1 VAVTIAVIIAIV
13 LVGGQFV
20 APSIATSVL
29 RQRLAKDGKVLSA
42 RVSAFPWVQLIWH
55 HADRATATMADYDAA
70 PGHIERLLHQA
81 DGIGTVDVSIGVVRT
96 GLLTLHAVTFTK
108 QGDELV
114 GVGTLDLSDLQAALP
129 IVRSLTP
136 IRDSN
141 GQVVLRGT
149 ASVLGVQAS
158 VDVVIAARD
167 GKLVVA
173 PSGLLGAFATLT
185 LYDDPEIHV
194 QSVTAT
200 TVPGGLRFV
209 TRGKLT

>member
-1 VAVTIAVIIAIV
+1 MAISIAAIIATV

-29 RQRLAKDGKVLSA
+29 RQRLAKNGKLLSA
-42 RVSAFPWVQLIWH
+42 HLSAFPWVQLLWQ
-55 HADRATATMADYDAA
+55 HADRVSATMAEYSAA
-70 PGHIERLLHQA
+70 PGQIESMLHQA
-81 DGIGTVDVSIGVVRT
+81 DGIDEVDVSIGVVHT
-96 GLLTLHAVTFTK
+96 GLLTLHTVTFTK
-108 QGDELV
+108 RGDELV
-114 GVGTLDLSDLQAALP
+114 GIGTLELSDLQAALP
-129 IVRSLTP
+129 AVRSLTP
-136 IRDSN
+136 VPGSN
-141 GQVVLRGT
+141 GQVLLRGT

-158 VDVVIAARD
+158 VDVVIAARG

-173 PSGLLGAFATLT
+173 PSGLLGAFATVT

-209 TRGKLT
+209 TRGKVT

>member
-1 VAVTIAVIIAIV
+1 MAVTIAAIIAIV

-42 RVSAFPWVQLIWH
+42 HLSAFPWVQLLWQ
-55 HADRATATMADYDAA
+55 HADRVSATMADYRAA
-70 PGHIERLLHQA
+70 PGHIKSLLHQA
-81 DGIGTVDVSIGVVRT
+81 DGIGSVDVSIGVVHT
-96 GLLTLHAVTFTK
+96 GLLTLRAVTFTK
-108 QGDELV
+108 RGDELV
-114 GVGTLDLSDLQAALP
+114 GAGTLELADLQAALP
-129 IVRSLTP
+129 VVRSLTP

-141 GQVVLRGT
+141 GQVLLRGT
-149 ASVLGVQAS
+149 ADVLGVEAG
-158 VDVVIAARD
+158 VDVAIAARD

-173 PSGLLGAFATLT
+173 PSGLLGAFATVT

-200 TVPGGLRFV
+200 LVPGGLRFV
-209 TRGKLT
+209 TRGKVT

>member
-1 VAVTIAVIIAIV
+1 VAITIAALIAIV

-20 APSIATSVL
+20 APSIATRVL
-29 RQRLAKDGKVLSA
+29 RQRLEKDGKVLSA
-42 RVSAFPWVQLIWH
+42 HVSAFPWVELIWH
-55 HADRATATMADYDAA
+55 RADRVTATMADYDAA
-70 PGHIERLLHQA
+70 PGHIERLLHEA
-81 DGIGTVDVSIGVVRT
+81 DGLGTVEVSIGVVHT

-108 QGDELV
+108 RGDELV
-114 GVGTLDLSDLQAALP
+114 GTGTVYTSDLRAALP
-129 IVRSLTP
+129 IARSLTP

-158 VDVVIAARD
+158 VDLVIAARD

-173 PSGLLGAFATLT
+173 PTGLLGAFATIT

-200 TVPGGLRFV
+200 SVPGGLRFV
-209 TRGKLT
+209 TRAKVT

>member
-1 VAVTIAVIIAIV
+1 VAISIAAIIATV

-29 RQRLAKDGKVLSA
+29 RQRLAKNGKLLSA
-42 RVSAFPWVQLIWH
+42 HLSAFPWVQLLWQ
-55 HADRATATMADYDAA
+55 HADRVSATMAEYSAA
-70 PGHIERLLHQA
+70 PGQIESMLHQA
-81 DGIGTVDVSIGVVRT
+81 DGIDEVDVSIGVVHT
-96 GLLTLHAVTFTK
+96 GLLTLHTVTFTK
-108 QGDELV
+108 RGDELV
-114 GVGTLDLSDLQAALP
+114 GIGTLELSDLQAALP
-129 IVRSLTP
+129 AVRSLTP
-136 IRDSN
+136 VPGSN
-141 GQVVLRGT
+141 GQVLLRGT

-158 VDVVIAARD
+158 VDVVIAARG

-173 PSGLLGAFATLT
+173 PSGLLGAFATVT

-209 TRGKLT
+209 TRGKVT